1 MTKML
6 WEQIFGSYSWN
17 RRTCN
22 ERSCNIQ
29 KLKSRRP
36 RSDNPKSK
44 TCGEQCRTIQNLKF
58 VVLLC
63 AMLLALCPSA
73 AAQQKVYRIGV
84 LFPGG
89 PLSET
94 VDGLRKGLK
103 ELGFEE
109 GKQFT
114 LAIRD
119 TKGDAKA
126 AADAARTFEQE
137 RVNLIYAIAS
147 AVIVAAKEATQN
159 VPIVFTIGTDPV
171 AMGLVNDFAKPGG
184 RLTGVHYL
192 VRDLT
197 AKRLEILKEIVPKV
211 SRVVTFY
218 NPGSRVAVEGAKL
231 AREEAKRL
239 GLKFIERHV
248 SSTEELRNGLQNLK
262 AGEAD
267 AFFYIPDP
275 MVVGQAQLII
285 DTARA
290 KKLSTMFQDQ
300 SLVAKGGL
308 ASYGQNFQEIGRRS
322 AKLVYRV
329 LNGTPPRDL
338 RVDTFDDVELV
349 INLKTAK
356 ELGLTIPPNV
366 LARAQKVM
374 K

>member
-1 MTKML
+1 MK
-6 WEQIFGSYSWN
+6 N
-17 RRTCN
+17 
-22 ERSCNIQ
+22 
-29 KLKSRRP
+29 
-36 RSDNPKSK
+36 K
-44 TCGEQCRTIQNLKF
+44 THCF
-58 VVLLC
+58 ALC
-63 AMLLALCPSA
+63 VMLLALCPIA
-73 AAQQKVYRIGV
+73 EAQQKVYRIGV

-94 VDGLRKGLK
+94 IDGLRRGLK

-114 LAIRD
+114 LTIRD
-119 TKGDAKA
+119 TKGDPKA

-137 RVNLIYAIAS
+137 KVNLIYAIAS
-147 AVIVAAKEATQN
+147 TVITAAKEATQT
-159 VPIVFTIGTDPV
+159 VPIVFSIGSDPV
-171 AMGLVNDFAKPGG
+171 ALGLVNDFAKPGG

-197 AKRLEILKEIVPKV
+197 AKRLEILKEMLPKIN
-211 SRVVTFY
+211 RVVTFFD
-218 NPGSRVAVEGAKL
+218 PATTVAKEGAAL

-239 GLKFIERHV
+239 GLKFVERHV
-248 SSTEELRNGLQNLK
+248 NSIEELRKGLQALK

-275 MVVGQAQLII
+275 MVVGQAQLIV
-285 DTARA
+285 DTAKAR
-290 KKLSTMFQDQ
+290 KLPTMFQDE

-308 ASYGQNFQEIGRRS
+308 ASYGQNYQEIGRLS

-338 RVDTFDDVELV
+338 RVETFDDVELA
-349 INLKTAK
+349 INLRTAK

-366 LARAQKVM
+366 LARAKKVI